1 MKQIRSYVSSDHW
14 THAEYKG
21 MVYETA
27 SHRPTELGSRVS
39 GGIRRSHRHPGR
51 IFFPCRPFHRS
62 NAAPRN
68 RGYLGLIGS
77 GLKIAEV
84 ICITVEST
92 CISERAKIA
101 LQSSSSALISDCE
114 HDTRLEPMPVEII
127 PETVVKC
134 RLFPISSMKAPVSS
148 MSDSRR
154 CIVLPACP

>member
-27 SHRPTELGSRVS
+27 SNCPEELGSRMS
-39 GGIRRSHRHPGR
+39 GGIRLGHRHPGR
-51 IFFPCRPFHRS
+51 IFFPCRPSYRG

-84 ICITVEST
+84 ICVTMESI
-92 CISERAKIA
+92 CISERTKIA
-101 LQSSSSALISDCE
+101 LQNSSLAPKSHCE
-114 HDTRLEPMPVEII
+114 YDTRLEPMPVEVI
-127 PETVVKC
+127 PETVVKR
-134 RLFPISSMKAPVSS
+134 RLFPISSMMTPVSS
-148 MSDSRR
+148 MTKSCR
-154 CIVLPACP
+154 CIVLPAGP